1 MRVRTKRTRNF
12 IIVLA
17 LFLLA
22 TCLVL
27 PRGLRRLIQ
36 PAASAAGKTFIV
48 DTTSDSADANA
59 GDGVCQTAAGKSSL
73 RAAIEESNAKS
84 GTYTINFN
92 IAGTGLKTITPNSP
106 LPNINYSVTIDGYS
120 QAGASPNTLV
130 NGDNAVLLI
139 ELNGTNAGSTAG
151 FNLYGS
157 PITVKGLV
165 INRFAGSGIFSA
177 SHDNTFQGNF
187 IGTNASGTAAL
198 GNTGNGIDLNGS
210 FAISTNNLFGG
221 TTPAAR
227 NVISGNGGFGLWIYS
242 LNPGNGANN
251 LVQGNF
257 IGTNAAGTAALGN
270 IQGGVL
276 VQTNGNTVGATGAVW
291 QIRRAH
297 AMPTAVED
305 QAHFG
310 MVGITRGQTM
320 RLNIVN
326 LNAPPD
332 ADKQLPP
339 DPCRVVLSFRDAAG
353 HPFRNSDG
361 QVIRREVSLQSGQ
374 SDFLDLNGDMFGGP
388 STNADT
394 SMRVQLR
401 PFVRVLTAPPEPD
414 RGGLPPDPCRATM
427 EVFDNA
433 SGRTSIFSASF
444 TAPPDPERQQ

>member
-1 MRVRTKRTRNF
+1 LERGGKRSATPLWIDMVFKQFLNDDRNAKRRRRFVLPAHSKNEHSTKGDTNMNTRN
-12 IIVLA
+12 
-17 LFLLA
+17 
-22 TCLVL
+22 
-27 PRGLRRLIQ
+27 
-36 PAASAAGKTFIV
+36 
-48 DTTSDSADANA
+48 
-59 GDGVCQTAAGKSSL
+59 
-73 RAAIEESNAKS
+73 
-84 GTYTINFN
+84 
-92 IAGTGLKTITPNSP
+92 
-106 LPNINYSVTIDGYS
+106 
-120 QAGASPNTLV
+120 
-130 NGDNAVLLI
+130 
-139 ELNGTNAGSTAG
+139 
-151 FNLYGS
+151 
-157 PITVKGLV
+157 
-165 INRFAGSGIFSA
+165 
-177 SHDNTFQGNF
+177 
-187 IGTNASGTAAL
+187 
-198 GNTGNGIDLNGS
+198 
-210 FAISTNNLFGG
+210 ISTKVSI
-221 TTPAAR
+221 AIA
-227 NVISGNGGFGLWIYS
+227 
-242 LNPGNGANN
+242 
-251 LVQGNF
+251 LV
-257 IGTNAAGTAALGN
+257 AL
-270 IQGGVL
+270 V
-276 VQTNGNTVGATGAVW
+276 ATGAVW

-305 QAHFG
+305 QARFG

-332 ADKQLPP
+332 PDKQLPP

-374 SDFLDLNGDMFGGP
+374 SDFLDLNGVMFGGP